1 MATETPRRAL
11 APGIRLTIH
20 GRTLRLRALRRP
32 ASGPL
37 GLLTILGPGLVAANA
52 GNDAGG
58 LATYA
63 QVGAKYGYDLLWM
76 LLLITFSLAIV
87 QEMAA
92 RLGAAT
98 GRGLLDLVRE
108 RFGIGWAL
116 LAVAVVVL
124 ANGGVTISEFVGIG
138 AALELFGITRWISV
152 PTA

>member
-1 MATETPRRAL
+1 ARPTPGVRL
-11 APGIRLTIH
+11 SIR
-20 GRTLRLRALRRP
+20 GRTLRLRGLRRP
-32 ASGPL
+32 PTGPL
-37 GLLTILGPGLVAANA
+37 WLLTILGPGLVAANA

-58 LATYA
+58 IATYA
-63 QVGAKYGYDLLWM
+63 SVGAKYGYDLLWM

-116 LAVAVVVL
+116 FAVGVVL
-124 ANGGVTISEFVGIG
+124 VANGGVTISEFVGIA
-138 AALELFGITRWISV
+138 AALELFGVSRFVSV
-152 PTA
+152 PIAAAAIW